1 MTKLTRILGGALAL
15 PAGWIAYSATQ
26 IDHRMTLP
34 PALEAERHT
43 LTSERAG
50 ELCYYADTRAAGRPL
65 LLIHSINAAGSSYE
79 MRPIFEAFRGTR
91 PVYALDLP
99 GFGFS
104 ERSERRYSPTL
115 YRDAIVDMLTN
126 GIGEAAD
133 VVALSLSSEFAASAA
148 LERPDRVASLAI
160 ISPTGFGY
168 SQSAPS
174 PQGAQSNGL
183 SDRAYKVLAFPL
195 WAQGLYDLLATRR
208 SIRYF
213 LQMNFV
219 GAVDSG
225 LEDYAYATTHQ
236 PGARHAPLHFVS
248 GQLFTSDIRERVYV
262 HLTQPAL
269 VIYDHDPNVRFD
281 MLEAMLAAHPNW
293 QAARVSPS
301 LGLPQF
307 EQMPALEAALRA
319 FWGSATA

>member
-1 MTKLTRILGGALAL
+1 MLSISRWMAGLVAV
-15 PAGWIAYSATQ
+15 PAAWIAYSATR
-26 IDHRMTLP
+26 IDHQMELK
-34 PALEAERHT
+34 PAVDAERR
-43 LTSERAG
+43 LYSSARAG
-50 ELCYYADTRAAGRPL
+50 QLSYYVDRGGSGRPL
-65 LLIHSINAAGSSYE
+65 VLIHSINAAGSAYE
-79 MRPIFEAFRGTR
+79 MRPIFNAFRGTR

-104 ERSERRYSPTL
+104 DRSERTYSPAL
-115 YRDAIVDMLTN
+115 YRDAIVDFLTDVV
-126 GIGEAAD
+126 GEAAD
-133 VVALSLSSEFAASAA
+133 VVALSLGSEFAASAA
-148 LERPDRVASLAI
+148 LASPQSVASLAL

-168 SQSAPS
+168 RPNAAS
-174 PQGAQSNGL
+174 PQDAAGSSL
-183 SDRAYKVLAFPL
+183 SDRAYAVLSFPL

-219 GAVDSG
+219 GPVDAG

-248 GQLFTSDIRERVYV
+248 GKLFTPTIRQQVYE

-269 VIYDHDPNVRFD
+269 VIYDSDPNVRFD
-281 MLEAMLAAHPNW
+281 ELEPMLRAHSNW
-293 QAARVSPS
+293 QAARVTPS

-307 EQMPALEAALRA
+307 EQMPAVERALRS
-319 FWGSATA
+319 FWEQ